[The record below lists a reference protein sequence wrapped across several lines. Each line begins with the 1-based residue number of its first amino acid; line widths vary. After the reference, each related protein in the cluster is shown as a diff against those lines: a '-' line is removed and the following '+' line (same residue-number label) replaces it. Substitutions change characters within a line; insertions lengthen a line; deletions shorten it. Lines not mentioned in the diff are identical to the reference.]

1 MRDGVLSS
9 SWRTLLLSAS
19 WNAFNLIQT
28 VSQKAFAEPN
38 NEQTRRMESPTEL
51 LSPQATP

>member
-19 WNAFNLIQT
+19 WNAFDLIQT
-28 VSQKAFAEPN
+28 VSQEVFTEPN
-38 NEQTRRMESPTEL
+38 DEQTRRVGSPTEF